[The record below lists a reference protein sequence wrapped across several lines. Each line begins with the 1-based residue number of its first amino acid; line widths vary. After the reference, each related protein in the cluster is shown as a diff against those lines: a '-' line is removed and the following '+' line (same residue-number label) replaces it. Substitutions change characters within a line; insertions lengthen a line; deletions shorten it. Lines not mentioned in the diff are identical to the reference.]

1 MWTRWRRHKGQLAQ
15 QHAEQQAF
23 QERVEASLAAVV
35 EMLVPERS
43 SKVEQLEERIE
54 RLESVAVWS
63 QSPQDL
69 PATSELQ
76 VQQLANCS
84 RVQVEAA
91 CLEGFDGM
99 SSLVTRE
106 LGAEAWLRMV
116 STHRTHG
123 LAISQL

>member
-1 MWTRWRRHKGQLAQ
+1 MPESVRCLPPQTWLASGPERSLRAAGTQTMWTRWRRHKGQLAQ

-84 RVQVEAA
+84 RVQ
-91 CLEGFDGM
+91 
-99 SSLVTRE
+99 
-106 LGAEAWLRMV
+106 
-116 STHRTHG
+116 
-123 LAISQL
+123 